1 MDTINRAANQAG
13 GRTRSGFAF
22 ILVSMLHNWAFLSFN
37 LERHLL
43 QLFTPNRLVSPQI
56 IMGNLFNTPY
66 SPGGGTDFFRAHAGT
81 ADPLVTAHPF
91 VPPS

>member
-1 MDTINRAANQAG
+1 
-13 GRTRSGFAF
+13 
-22 ILVSMLHNWAFLSFN
+22 MLHNWAFLSFN

-43 QLFTPNRLVSPQI
+43 QPFTPNRLVSCKPSDNR
-56 IMGNLFNTPY
+56 NLFNTPF

-81 ADPLVTAHPF
+81 ADPLAIAHPF